1 MTGDVAEGWQA
12 ARALADAGRP
22 GHGNLVGKVRIWPAP
37 GPGLGRG
44 AGGGGGGGDS
54 GWVGRQGCNCL
65 GTERR
70 LP

>member
-12 ARALADAGRP
+12 ARALADAG
-22 GHGNLVGKVRIWPAP
+22 PAWAWQP
-37 GPGLGRG
+37 SWEGAHLAG
-44 AGGGGGGGDS
+44 AGAGAGEGGRGGGGGGDS